1 MKVNVSRLF
10 WNMLI
15 GAVLSVIIVLV
26 NVPNIADIAERFYR
40 VPFSVA
46 DGLVSIRRNNL
57 FFFLIPLTFIL
68 ACFYSNRELFY
79 DQFVIR
85 FQDMRV
91 IWKIQ
96 VKELTKLSA
105 LYAFVFNAAGIITG
119 LYYSKILCNWDQAE
133 SLCFILSSGTV
144 KLHPA
149 LIIAGSFLLSVLVL
163 MIYSML
169 FFLLIWR
176 LSSPIGALF
185 LCAAV
190 VAADLVAYA
199 TEVHVFPSGLLSND
213 YTCWNTG
220 MLLRTFAAIALIV
233 ILYWFGTKAVRKKE
247 FL

>member
-1 MKVNVSRLF
+1 MIWIVLV
-10 WNMLI
+10 

-85 FQDMRV
+85 FQDMKK

-96 VKELTKLSA
+96 VKELTKLSV
-105 LYAFVFNAAGIITG
+105 LYSFIFNAAGIITG
-119 LYYSKILCNWDQAE
+119 LYYTKTLCNWDQTE
-133 SLCFILSSGTV
+133 SLCFILSNGTI
-144 KLHPA
+144 K
-149 LIIAGSFLLSVLVL
+149 IIPILTVVVSFLLLVLVL

-169 FFLLIWR
+169 FFLLIWK